1 VLDYLKDIM
10 GLRGKIGVYG
20 RSLGGIA
27 TCHLASKVD
36 MIIADRTFADLE
48 QVIDRKFMGL
58 PAVVLFNLTAI
69 GWNSDNVQGYLAS
82 DIDDERQINCYK
94 VIACDPQDEMIDSHA
109 SLLLGVAK
117 RYVEKIANETKYSGQ
132 IGILNIEECKRFMI
146 AFKALQDLDSK
157 LNNFIL
163 VHLEQDIK
171 TEKVKKG
178 EEAGPKQLNQSL
190 GAHRDSISLA
200 ETQQINKVNEVIP
213 MKLSHAKTEKISA
226 FNRMSK
232 SLNLRRGPG
241 FKIYD
246 ENSPFDDHKITEKEK
261 LRARAILEL
270 RKITDQ
276 LPNLKLFDELLTL
289 TDAQDK

>member
-1 VLDYLKDIM
+1 
-10 GLRGKIGVYG
+10 
-20 RSLGGIA
+20 
-27 TCHLASKVD
+27 
-36 MIIADRTFADLE
+36 
-48 QVIDRKFMGL
+48 
-58 PAVVLFNLTAI
+58 
-69 GWNSDNVQGYLAS
+69 
-82 DIDDERQINCYK
+82 
-94 VIACDPQDEMIDSHA
+94 
-109 SLLLGVAK
+109 
-117 RYVEKIANETKYSGQ
+117 
-132 IGILNIEECKRFMI
+132 MI

-157 LNNFIL
+157 LNNFIV
-163 VHLEQDIK
+163 VHIEQDIK

-178 EEAGPKQLNQSL
+178 EEADFGPKQLNQSL

-200 ETQQINKVNEVIP
+200 ETQQINKVNEIIP

-261 LRARAILEL
+261 LRARAVLEL